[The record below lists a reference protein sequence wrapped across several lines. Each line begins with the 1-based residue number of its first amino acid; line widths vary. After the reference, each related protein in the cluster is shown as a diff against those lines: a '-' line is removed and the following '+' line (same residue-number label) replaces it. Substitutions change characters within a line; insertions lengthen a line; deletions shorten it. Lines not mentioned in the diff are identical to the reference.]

1 MRGARR
7 AEHLAREAVLDFD
20 VEAVDEH
27 LAHSRR
33 HARRDGP
40 AVGGGGLLLGHLAF
54 DLGLDARRLVGPRAR
69 QHARVDE
76 ARAQQR
82 GQNEE
87 VGHRLD
93 ERDRLAAGPLGPEP
107 RHTAAAAGGMHFTL
121 LSSSLFHCVISSTDF
136 VL

>member
-20 VEAVDEH
+20 AKPVDEH

-33 HARRDGP
+33 HARHDGP
-40 AVGGGGLLLGHLAF
+40 AVDDGGLLLGHLAL

-82 GQNEE
+82 GQDEE

-93 ERDRLAAGPLGPEP
+93 ERDRLAAGPPGPEP
-107 RHTAAAAGGMHFTL
+107 RHTAAATREMHFARLT
-121 LSSSLFHCVISSTDF
+121 TEY
-136 VL
+136 